1 MTDETTSADADG
13 ASPNSQSPPSD
24 DVDGKFY
31 TFFVDGDEYQ
41 TDESSLTAR
50 EIMDRAGISIDVGL
64 ILIHDDGTEEQ
75 LDPDDE
81 VEFDGPGRRLKQAP
95 QFKRG

>member
-1 MTDETTSADADG
+1 MTDESTPTDADG
-13 ASPNSQSPPSD
+13 ASANNQSPPSD

-31 TFFVDGDEYQ
+31 TFLVDGDEYQ
-41 TDESSLTAR
+41 TEQSSLTAR
-50 EIMDRAGISIDVGL
+50 EIMERADIPIDVGL

-75 LDPDDE
+75 LEPDDE
-81 VEFDGPGRRLKQAP
+81 IEFDGPGRRLKQAP

>member
-1 MTDETTSADADG
+1 ME
-13 ASPNSQSPPSD
+13 
-24 DVDGKFY
+24 
-31 TFFVDGDEYQ
+31 
-41 TDESSLTAR
+41 
-50 EIMDRAGISIDVGL
+50 RAGISIDVGL